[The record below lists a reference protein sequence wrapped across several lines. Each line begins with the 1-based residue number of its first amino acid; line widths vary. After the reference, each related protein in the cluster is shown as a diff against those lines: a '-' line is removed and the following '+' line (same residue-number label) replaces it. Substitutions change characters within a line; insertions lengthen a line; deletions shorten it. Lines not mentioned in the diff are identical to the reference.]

1 MSLFSNNYLM
11 NIEKEKIKVKNKKN
25 KYISSKPNYLMISN
39 TNKYLEEKKLNN
51 KSFNYSLTSNNN
63 NNHFNN
69 YLLTNNN
76 TKKYFNNYNNDENKE
91 NMKNI
96 FNTNNFLINTN
107 NYKTERNILVNKYYN
122 LNLNT
127 KKININNNNYKKIEI
142 KPKKKGRT
150 LSSNIT
156 KIIKENTENKNEL
169 KTYRNNTRKKNDFN
183 ELVSNHKKS
192 KSIILSESNLNI
204 FPSKSFCINKFCKQK
219 NFQKINKSLSNN
231 ITEQFY
237 INMKHIIPKGENNN
251 KKENIIEYKNKGFI
265 GLNKYKNIK
274 INKSFTSSNIRKFNI
289 NEHRFNNDNNSL
301 LNINKY
307 LNKNKEFKS
316 KNKNKIFEKKK
327 KKILKIDSCTIP
339 GYSLTGVKQKNL
351 DSFFLKKNFL
361 DKEENFLIGICDG
374 HGIYGDLISQYI
386 SQNLS
391 LFIKNISKE
400 NLIKSFIDINNSLI
414 YNTNIDCSLS
424 GTTCTSLIISLD
436 KIICINIGNTRAIL
450 ARYENGCYN
459 STNLNRDHKLT
470 ELDEI
475 KRIIKKGGIIKQ
487 SYDKI
492 KKEYIGPEKIWLK
505 NSDIP
510 GLNISRSFGDNIA
523 HTIGV
528 INIPDINIYEYNG
541 NEKFIVI
548 ASDSIWQ
555 YIDSDECVEIIKDF
569 YEKNMDA
576 IGALNSLVT
585 EAIKRWKK
593 QDNKIEDITAVVIFF
608 E

>member
-1 MSLFSNNYLM
+1 M

-204 FPSKSFCINKFCKQK
+204 FPSKSFCINKLCKQK

-251 KKENIIEYKNKGFI
+251 KKENIIE
-265 GLNKYKNIK
+265 
-274 INKSFTSSNIRKFNI
+274 
-289 NEHRFNNDNNSL
+289 
-301 LNINKY
+301 
-307 LNKNKEFKS
+307 
-316 KNKNKIFEKKK
+316 
-327 KKILKIDSCTIP
+327 
-339 GYSLTGVKQKNL
+339 
-351 DSFFLKKNFL
+351 
-361 DKEENFLIGICDG
+361 
-374 HGIYGDLISQYI
+374 
-386 SQNLS
+386 
-391 LFIKNISKE
+391 
-400 NLIKSFIDINNSLI
+400 
-414 YNTNIDCSLS
+414 
-424 GTTCTSLIISLD
+424 
-436 KIICINIGNTRAIL
+436 
-450 ARYENGCYN
+450 
-459 STNLNRDHKLT
+459 
-470 ELDEI
+470 
-475 KRIIKKGGIIKQ
+475 
-487 SYDKI
+487 
-492 KKEYIGPEKIWLK
+492 
-505 NSDIP
+505 
-510 GLNISRSFGDNIA
+510 
-523 HTIGV
+523 
-528 INIPDINIYEYNG
+528 
-541 NEKFIVI
+541 
-548 ASDSIWQ
+548 
-555 YIDSDECVEIIKDF
+555 
-569 YEKNMDA
+569 
-576 IGALNSLVT
+576 
-585 EAIKRWKK
+585 
-593 QDNKIEDITAVVIFF
+593 
-608 E
+608 